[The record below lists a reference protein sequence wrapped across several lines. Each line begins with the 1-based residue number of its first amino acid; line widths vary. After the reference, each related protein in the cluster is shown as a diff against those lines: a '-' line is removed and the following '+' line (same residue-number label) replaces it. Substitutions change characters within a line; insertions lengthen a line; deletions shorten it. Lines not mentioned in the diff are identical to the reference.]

1 MESSTTSVQLA
12 IIFLGARPSLW
23 RESKHRPRL
32 DAPLSVHGGASS
44 GAGLFPGGF
53 PATLLSRPTPLGYAL
68 VGVSGCVIWRKEIPI
83 GNVYTSEE
91 FRRDVQV
98 YFNFPAV
105 SFEMAQGTYPSFAE
119 TTEASSLG
127 ILRAICERD
136 QEFSNEPAS
145 GGG

>member
-1 MESSTTSVQLA
+1 MTYARQRLSAGMDSMGYEIMRNGRRIVYFQVFLHGSQL
-12 IIFLGARPSLW
+12 R
-23 RESKHRPRL
+23 
-32 DAPLSVHGGASS
+32 
-44 GAGLFPGGF
+44 
-53 PATLLSRPTPLGYAL
+53 L

-83 GNVYTSEE
+83 GDVYTSEE

-119 TTEASSLG
+119 ATEASLG